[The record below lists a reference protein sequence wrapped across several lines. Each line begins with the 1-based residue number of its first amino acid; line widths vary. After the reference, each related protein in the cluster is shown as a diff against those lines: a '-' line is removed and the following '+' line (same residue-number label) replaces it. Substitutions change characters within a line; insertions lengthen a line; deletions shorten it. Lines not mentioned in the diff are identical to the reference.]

1 MLFQQRTTTAER
13 VAARSPSVRRW
24 AAAAIIALAIA
35 SGASVSAAAASFQ
48 GCRSEFFGREAP
60 TVRTTGN
67 TYALC
72 ADDFATLYSAETK
85 TPLYSAE
92 HLTEGQIASAIHM
105 RRVGVF
111 HEDAR
116 LPPSDAAQLRSFFH
130 SGYDRG
136 HMAPSGDEPD
146 AASQMQS
153 FVLSNMIPQ
162 NADDNRNLWA
172 DIEMAV
178 RELVLAGGDDVYVV
192 TGPIFRADDPP
203 PLRGGVQVPAM
214 IFKAVLDPRAGIAGV
229 YVVRNAPGHRY
240 WSMSLAQFAAEAG
253 IVPFPAA
260 SSTLVEKAP
269 DLPQP
274 RMLRHHG
281 HGWH

>member
-1 MLFQQRTTTAER
+1 MLIQHRTITAKR
-13 VAARSPSVRRW
+13 VEVQNHSVRRW
-24 AAAAIIALAIA
+24 AAAAIIALAIG
-35 SGASVSAAAASFQ
+35 SGASVSAAADPFQ
-48 GCRSEFFGREAP
+48 GCRSEFFDGEAP

-72 ADDFATLYSAETK
+72 ADDFATLYSPLTK

-92 HLTEGQIASAIHM
+92 HLTDEQISAAIRM
-105 RRVGVF
+105 KRTNDF
-111 HEDAR
+111 HEDPR
-116 LPPSDAAQLRSFFH
+116 LPPADAAQLEAFRH
-130 SGYDRG
+130 SGWDRG

-146 AASQMQS
+146 AKSQFQS
-153 FVLSNMIPQ
+153 FSLSNMVPQ
-162 NADDNRNLWA
+162 NPDDNRNLWA
-172 DIEMAV
+172 GIETAV

-192 TGPIFRADDPP
+192 TGPIFRPDDPP
-203 PLRGGVQVPAM
+203 ALRGGVQVPSL

-240 WSMSLAQFAAEAG
+240 WSMSLAKFTAEAG

-260 SSTLVEKAP
+260 SSTLAEQAP
-269 DLPQP
+269 DLPRP
-274 RMLRHHG
+274 MMLRHHG